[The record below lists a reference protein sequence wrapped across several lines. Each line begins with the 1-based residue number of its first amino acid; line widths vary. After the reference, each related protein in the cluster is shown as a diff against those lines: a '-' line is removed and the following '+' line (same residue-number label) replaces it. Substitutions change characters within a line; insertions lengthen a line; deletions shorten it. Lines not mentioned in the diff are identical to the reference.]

1 MRKFNLLGF
10 VIIFSLF
17 ACEPVY
23 EIVNPDFSDGSIL
36 DDAQP
41 IPNLVKL
48 NLEGVY
54 QVTENDSHFGLQVV
68 LKWQGEQLCLY
79 GAKKGIYCILNGGVK
94 DSTYLFEGT
103 WRFALSTETGLIR
116 LRINKENGF
125 AQLTSGGIMIR
136 NHKLVGAIGQG
147 SDLVSETT
155 ELEYLRPF
163 NDDVYDNDFLV
174 LAHRGGGRNSDL
186 IGVSENSIEMISYAE
201 LFGAKGIEID
211 VKLSKDNVP
220 FLYHDTN
227 INLRL
232 TQDSP
237 VWGKIEDFTFPQIKS
252 FIKLKNGEAIPSLE
266 EALTYVLE
274 ETALNL
280 VWLDM
285 KSEKN
290 AMPYVESLQKKIL
303 DKAAAV
309 DRELKVLIGL
319 PDKKTRDRFMQLP
332 DYENS
337 LSLCELELEDV
348 RATNA
353 QVWAPRWTL
362 GLQTNDIVAM
372 HNEGRRVFTWTL
384 DEIGFIE
391 KYINEGAFDGI
402 LTNYPTIVAYYHYA
416 RE

>member
-1 MRKFNLLGF
+1 MR
-10 VIIFSLF
+10 IFSLLIYAILF
-17 ACEPVY
+17 ILSACEPVY

-36 DDAQP
+36 DASQP
-41 IPNLVKL
+41 IPSLVRL

-54 QVTENDSHFGLQVV
+54 RVLRNDSHFGEQVV
-68 LKWQGEQLCLY
+68 LKWQGEQLCVY
-79 GAKKGIYCILNGGVK
+79 GDKKGIYCLLNGGIK

-103 WRFALSTETGLIR
+103 WRYALSTETGLIR
-116 LRINKENGF
+116 LSINKENGF
-125 AQLTSGGIMIR
+125 AQLTSGGIMTLS
-136 NHKLVGAIGQG
+136 HKLAGALGQG

-155 ELEYLRPF
+155 EFQYVRPF
-163 NDDVYDNDFLV
+163 NDEVYDNAFLI

-201 LFGAKGIEID
+201 RFGANGIEID

-252 FIKLKNGEAIPSLE
+252 FIKLKHGESIPSLE

-274 ETALNL
+274 ETALDL

-290 AMPYVESLQKKIL
+290 AMPYVVVLQKMIL

-309 DRELKVLIGL
+309 DRELKILIGL
-319 PDKKTRDRFMQLP
+319 PDDKNRDRFLQLDNFASIP
-332 DYENS
+332 A
-337 LSLCELELEDV
+337 LCELDLDDV
-348 RATNA
+348 RSTNA

-362 GLQTNDIVAM
+362 GMQTNDITAM

-416 RE
+416 R